1 MPRLRRFL
9 VLATLVALAATSL
22 AGGSTATGTSHF
34 DTVLKIRKA
43 FPTFHGRA
51 ISDSDFCV
59 AGRKVNLYKRKISG
73 HKKLLGQT
81 TTKPNGHWKVE
92 IAAGSGAYF
101 AKAPL
106 YGSASLGID
115 CGRAKSRTL
124 VID

>member
-1 MPRLRRFL
+1 MSRQLRL
-9 VLATLVALAATSL
+9 LALTALAALAVTSVV
-22 AGGSTATGTSHF
+22 GGSAATGTGHF